1 MNSLSRATA
10 QVLPSDVFVLDGEVF
25 DVVTTPLVDVKELVT
40 SSLRGPVSLRLSS
53 GNVGATKPDPFHL
66 DTKKRPI
73 ALKCPHV
80 VGTNFMITISRKE
93 IT

>member
-40 SSLRGPVSLRLSS
+40 TSLRGPVSLRLSS

-66 DTKKRPI
+66 YTK
-73 ALKCPHV
+73 
-80 VGTNFMITISRKE
+80 RKSHCFE
-93 IT
+93 MP